1 MYKVRVSEF
10 PRYFDA
16 VGRVTGVHTARK
28 KSCTAAMPVG
38 FLIFLSERT
47 MGDPT

>member
-1 MYKVRVSEF
+1 MYKVRLSEF

-28 KSCTAAMPVG
+28 KSSTSNARWV
-38 FLIFLSERT
+38 LIWENYGGPDLT
-47 MGDPT
+47 